1 MATPYWVILWEVY
14 KYRNLWYFLGFET
27 SKSKKKKCQTPE
39 LDVIEEI
46 GESRHE
52 FLMSSSRNIHWLKYA
67 QIHEISIRKFLV
79 IPEFSFTVF

>member
-1 MATPYWVILWEVY
+1 MKNEAKRRGIKVKNRDKSESLIYYGEFRI
-14 KYRNLWYFLGFET
+14 FLGFET

-52 FLMSSSRNIHWLKYA
+52 FLMSSSRNIH
-67 QIHEISIRKFLV
+67 
-79 IPEFSFTVF
+79 